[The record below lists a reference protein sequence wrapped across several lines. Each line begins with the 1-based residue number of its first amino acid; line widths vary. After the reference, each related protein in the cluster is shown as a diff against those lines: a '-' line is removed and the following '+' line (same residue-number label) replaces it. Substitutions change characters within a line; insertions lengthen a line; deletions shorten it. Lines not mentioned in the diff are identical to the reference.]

1 MLLTW
6 LDTHAPEIVYHPD
19 SDSWYITTA
28 GWPWVATLTSGK
40 VAVAPLVWELAP

>member
-28 GWPWVATLTSGK
+28 GWPWVATLTSGE
-40 VAVAPLVWELAP
+40 VAVAPLNWEPAP